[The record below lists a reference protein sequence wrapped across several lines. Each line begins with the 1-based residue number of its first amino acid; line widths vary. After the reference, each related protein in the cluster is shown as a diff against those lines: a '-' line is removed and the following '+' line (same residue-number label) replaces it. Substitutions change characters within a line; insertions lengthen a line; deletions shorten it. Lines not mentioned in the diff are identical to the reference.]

1 MTSTANKQELKNR
14 VEAKRKHLEAK
25 LAEFKA
31 DAVRMATEPCAKIA
45 QTARDLCLGDKV
57 LRGRFKAQRE
67 RDAGSLSPD
76 ERADLGAPASRGST
90 PQRGA

>member
-31 DAVRMATEPCAKIA
+31 DAA
-45 QTARDLCLGDKV
+45 QNQSESSKKTQEKLDELNEAVKDGWDDLSDAAAERINKV
-57 LRGRFKAQRE
+57 LR
-67 RDAGSLSPD
+67 D
-76 ERADLGAPASRGST
+76 
-90 PQRGA
+90 